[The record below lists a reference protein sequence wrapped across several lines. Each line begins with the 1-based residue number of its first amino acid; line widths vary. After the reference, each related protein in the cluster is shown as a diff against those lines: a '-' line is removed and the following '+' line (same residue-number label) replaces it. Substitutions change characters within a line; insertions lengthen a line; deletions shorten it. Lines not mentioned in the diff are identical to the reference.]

1 MPMEESLLECL
12 EVGPAESASGTVI
25 CLHGLGASGDDL
37 APLVPYLKQP
47 GIRFV
52 FPHAPSRAVTIN
64 GGYWMPAWY
73 DILRLG
79 EAGGENEADV
89 RRSAA
94 SVTALVAREGTRG
107 VPASR
112 VVLMGFSQG
121 GALALHV
128 GTRHPEP
135 LLGIVVLSGYEV
147 LAEKRAEESPANRET
162 PILFCHGTEDP
173 VVPIARG
180 RAAYRT
186 HAGPGRSW
194 HEFPMEHE
202 ICGEELDLLRGWLG
216 ARFGPMA

>member
-1 MPMEESLLECL
+1 MKQSVLECL
-12 EVGPAESASGTVI
+12 EVGPAENPSGTVI
-25 CLHGLGASGDDL
+25 CLHGLGATSDDL

-47 GIRFV
+47 GVRFV
-52 FPHAPSRAVTIN
+52 FPQAPSRAVTIN

-73 DILRLG
+73 DIARLG

-89 RRSAA
+89 RSAA
-94 SVTALVAREGTRG
+94 LSVAALIDREGARG
-107 VPASR
+107 VPVSR

-121 GALALHV
+121 GAMALHV
-128 GTRHPEP
+128 GTRHPER

-147 LAEKRAEESPANRET
+147 LADQRAEESAANGET
-162 PILFCHGTEDP
+162 PIVFCHGTEDP

-194 HEFPMEHE
+194 HEFPMQHE
-202 ICGEELDLLRGWLG
+202 ICAEEMDLLRGWLE
-216 ARFGPMA
+216 ARFGPTA